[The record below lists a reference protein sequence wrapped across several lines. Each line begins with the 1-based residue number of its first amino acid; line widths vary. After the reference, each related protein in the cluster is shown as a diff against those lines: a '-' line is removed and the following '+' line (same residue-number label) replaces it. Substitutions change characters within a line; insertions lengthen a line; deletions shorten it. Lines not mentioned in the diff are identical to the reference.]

1 MIENLKTTAIIV
13 AAGSGVRFG
22 QDKMLIELNGKTILV
37 RSVSAF
43 LLPFIDEIIIVCQAK
58 KLPIYKDILR
68 QSDIE
73 DSRIKF
79 VPGGNERWQSSLKGI
94 QAATG
99 KLVAIHDGARPL
111 IKAELIKKSFLAAA
125 RAGAALVA
133 APATDSIKLV
143 DEELNNFDA
152 IDRQK
157 IWLAQTPQTFKKDL
171 ILAAYAAA
179 QKSGYQKMTDESEL
193 VTKFL
198 QKKVA
203 VVKSDST
210 NLKITYPFD
219 LQVAEI
225 LCRML
230 Q

>member
-1 MIENLKTTAIIV
+1 MIKNQRTTAIIV

-22 QDKMLIELNGKTILV
+22 QDKMLIELNGKTV
-37 RSVSAF
+37 FARSVSAF

-58 KLPIYKDILR
+58 KRPIYEDILR
-68 QSDIE
+68 QSSIQDP
-73 DSRIKF
+73 RLKF
-79 VPGGNERWQSSLKGI
+79 IAGGDERWQSSLKGI

-99 KLVAIHDGARPL
+99 ELVAIHDGARPL
-111 IKAELIKKSFLAAA
+111 IKAELIEKSFFAAA
-125 RAGAALVA
+125 QAGAALVA

-143 DEELNNFDA
+143 DEKLANFDA

-179 QKSGYQKMTDESEL
+179 QASGYQQMTDESEL

-198 QKKVA
+198 HQKVT

-225 LCRML
+225 LSRML
-230 Q
+230 